1 MKISESKAKQYIE
14 DIEVLKGMSKR
25 EFLDRA
31 QDVLFDSYDDNDEST
46 INFWDAIEEYG
57 SEDIFK
63 LLDEDGDGVLGED
76 EINKFN
82 ELDGDDENLSL
93 YDLENIMTEIE
104 ATEAATA
111 TNSSGVTTYGNSNPN
126 TTSNPDA
133 GVQARTPEQI
143 ESEIQT
149 KEEQKAQ
156 VQTDTQNKVNE
167 IETQMTTEL
176 QALGGEIAQQIAQF
190 EADDAKLDGDIA
202 KTNQDINTQQ
212 VALQTANANA
222 SAQQDAISRYGSQIQ
237 SLQAAMSQ
245 EGADTAGLSAKIA
258 NLEAAKGQAEANL
271 LAAQAEA
278 EQAQIQIDIL
288 EAQKIQL
295 EADKVALKEKLIQAN
310 QDNEEVKRIVE
321 AAQNQIT
328 EIQNNEKTQISS
340 IDSEIQALRTELAKA
355 KQEEQVSKT
364 LAENANRSISDPE
377 GLYQS
382 MGLEALGM
390 NKDVFMM
397 AMEGYNNLTDEQ
409 RKTGYLGIFDTTQN
423 RDAERY
429 YLLDLNTF
437 QVVERSAMKTGS
449 GDMSN
454 VAGANK
460 GGSHATLSGFEI
472 VAEEYYSSGMGK
484 RAIRLDGIEMGINN
498 NSRAKG
504 TVVHYTTGNSTW
516 GCKGFPPV
524 YTNGRID
531 KDATY
536 AKMRALAPTGAVL
549 FTYPSDVQEYEEL
562 SALV

>member
-14 DIEVLKGMSKR
+14 DIEILKGMSKR

-93 YDLENIMTEIE
+93 YDLENIMAEIE

-111 TNSSGVTTYGNSNPN
+111 TNSSNVTTYGNSNPN

-156 VQTDTQNKVNE
+156 VQTDTQSKVNE

-190 EADDAKLDGDIA
+190 EADDAKLDSDIA
-202 KTNQDINTQQ
+202 TTNQDLNTQQ

-222 SAQQDAISRYGSQIQ
+222 AAQQDAISRYGSQIQ

-258 NLEAAKGQAEANL
+258 NLEAAKGQAESNL

-364 LAENANRSISDPE
+364 LAENSDNSGFDAMLEEVLKYE
-377 GLYQS
+377 GGYVNDPDDRGGATNMGVTQGTYNSWLKSQGKSSQS
-382 MGLEALGM
+382 VKNITKEEV
-390 NKDVFMM
+390 KQIY
-397 AMEGYNNLTDEQ
+397 YNNYFVASGADKYLAQGNSAYAFALFDAAINHGVGGAKKLHEQ
-409 RKTGYLGIFDTTQN
+409 ANGDVNKFMEARKQKYLNIVANNSSQKKFAKGWQN
-423 RDAERY
+423 RW
-429 YLLDLNTF
+429 N
-437 QVVERSAMKTGS
+437 
-449 GDMSN
+449 N
-454 VAGANK
+454 VYSFIDS
-460 GGSHATLSGFEI
+460 SH
-472 VAEEYYSSGMGK
+472 
-484 RAIRLDGIEMGINN
+484 
-498 NSRAKG
+498 
-504 TVVHYTTGNSTW
+504 
-516 GCKGFPPV
+516 
-524 YTNGRID
+524 
-531 KDATY
+531 
-536 AKMRALAPTGAVL
+536 
-549 FTYPSDVQEYEEL
+549 EYE
-562 SALV
+562 AYAVKV